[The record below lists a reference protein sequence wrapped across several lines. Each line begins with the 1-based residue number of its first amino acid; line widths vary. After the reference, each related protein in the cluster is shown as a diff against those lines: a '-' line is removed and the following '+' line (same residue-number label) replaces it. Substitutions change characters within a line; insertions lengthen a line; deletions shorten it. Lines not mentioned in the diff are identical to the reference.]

1 MSITKEF
8 SSKLHK
14 ANDSLAKKTIINSW
28 VGKFKS
34 IVENT
39 DKYGPDLIA
48 EDNKGLKFFIE
59 VEIKH
64 NWNIDKFP
72 FDSLHIPK
80 RKQKF
85 LKYGRIIFIVIS
97 KNLKWGL
104 IVKGTDLKDTLLQ
117 EVENKYIS
125 GGEEF
130 YRVPMNLCKRIIL

>member
-1 MSITKEF
+1 MSINKEF
-8 SSKLHK
+8 SYKLHK
-14 ANDSLAKKTIINSW
+14 ANDSLAKQTIINSW
-28 VGKFKS
+28 TGKFRS
-34 IVENT
+34 IFENP
-39 DKYGPDLIA
+39 DKYGPDIIA

-64 NWNIDKFP
+64 NWNLDKFP

-85 LKYGRIIFIVIS
+85 LKYGKIIFIVLS
-97 KNLKWGL
+97 KNLKQGL
-104 IVKGTDLKDTLLQ
+104 IVKGTDLKDNLLQ

-130 YRVPMNLCKRIIL
+130 YRVPIDLCKRVLL